1 MKALREFMPG
11 CEEANL
17 RNFGMT
23 IGIRD
28 TRKIE
33 ARYDLAG
40 DDVREQARFED
51 SIAIFPAFIL
61 GSDRSPVR
69 ATRRREGPGRAP
81 ASASPAGLIRPPR

>member
-61 GSDRSPVR
+61 GSDVAKVQGELRRQRVR
-69 ATRRREGPGRAP
+69 
-81 ASASPAGLIRPPR
+81 LD